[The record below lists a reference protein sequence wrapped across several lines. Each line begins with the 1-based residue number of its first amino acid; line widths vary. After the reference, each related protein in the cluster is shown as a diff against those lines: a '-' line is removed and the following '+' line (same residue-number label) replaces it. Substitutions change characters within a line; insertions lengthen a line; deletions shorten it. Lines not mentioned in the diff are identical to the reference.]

1 MKELPM
7 IADLVKKTRSYR
19 RFNESHEIT
28 MDELKQLVDLGRL
41 SASAANRQPL
51 KYILSCDPATNDKI
65 FACIGWAAYLK
76 DWKGPEKGER
86 PSAYIVIL
94 GDTTIS
100 SEFWCDHGIAGQ
112 SILLGATE
120 MGLGGCFIGA
130 INKDRLR
137 EVLDIAP
144 ELTIMLIIAIG
155 EPAEEVVI
163 ESTADTNG
171 NIRYWRDD
179 NGIHHVPKRP
189 LDEVILAVY
198 PEDK

>member
-1 MKELPM
+1 M
-7 IADLVKKTRSYR
+7 IADLVKKNRSYR
-19 RFNESHEIT
+19 RFKENRKIT
-28 MDELKQLVDLGRL
+28 TDELKQLVNLGRL

-65 FACIGWAAYLK
+65 FPCIGWAAYLK

-86 PSAYIVIL
+86 PAAYIVIL
-94 GDTTIS
+94 GDTAIS
-100 SEFWCDHGIAGQ
+100 NEFWCDHGIAGQ

-130 INKDRLR
+130 INKDKLR
-137 EVLDIAP
+137 RELNILP
-144 ELTIMLIIAIG
+144 ELTIMLIIALG
-155 EPAEEVVI
+155 EPAEKVVV
-163 ESTADTNG
+163 ESTADISG

-189 LDEVILAVY
+189 LDEIIFDIY
-198 PEDK
+198 DGK

>member
-1 MKELPM
+1 M
-7 IADLVKKTRSYR
+7 IADLVKKNRSYR
-19 RFNESHEIT
+19 RFNENRKIT
-28 MDELKQLVDLGRL
+28 LNSLKQLVNLGRL

-51 KYILSCDPATNDKI
+51 KYILSCDSATNDKI
-65 FACIGWAAYLK
+65 FPCIGWAAYLK

-86 PSAYIVIL
+86 PAAYIIML

-100 SEFWCDHGIAGQ
+100 NEFWCDHGIAGQ

-130 INKDRLR
+130 INKDKLR
-137 EVLDIAP
+137 QELNIAP
-144 ELTIMLIIAIG
+144 ELTIMLIIALG

-163 ESTADTNG
+163 ESTADTDG
-171 NIRYWRDD
+171 NIRYWRDETG
-179 NGIHHVPKRP
+179 NHHVPKRP
-189 LDEVILAVY
+189 LNEVILAAY

>member
-1 MKELPM
+1 M

-19 RFNESHEIT
+19 RFNENRTIPVET
-28 MDELKQLVDLGRL
+28 LKTLVNLGRL

-51 KYILSCDPATNDKI
+51 KYILSGDPAINDRI
-65 FACIGWAAYLK
+65 FPCIGWAAYLK

-86 PSAYIVIL
+86 PAAYIVML

-100 SEFWCDHGIAGQ
+100 TEFWCDHGISGQ

-137 EVLDIAP
+137 KALAIAP
-144 ELTIMLIIAIG
+144 EYQIMLIIALG
-155 EPAEEVVI
+155 EPAEQVVI
-163 ESTADTNG
+163 ESTADTGG

-179 NGIHHVPKRP
+179 EGIHHVPKRS
-189 LDEVILAVY
+189 LDEIILNS
-198 PEDK
+198 EKKQ

>member
-1 MKELPM
+1 M

-19 RFNESHEIT
+19 RFNENRKIT
-28 MDELKQLVDLGRL
+28 MASLKQLVDLGRL

-65 FACIGWAAYLK
+65 FPCIGWAAYLK

-86 PSAYIVIL
+86 PAAYIIML

-100 SEFWCDHGIAGQ
+100 SEFWCDHGISGQ

-130 INKDRLR
+130 INKDKLC
-137 EVLDIAP
+137 ETLNLSP
-144 ELTIMLIIAIG
+144 ELKIMLIIALG

-171 NIRYWRDD
+171 NIRYWRDE
-179 NGIHHVPKRP
+179 NGTHHVPKRP
-189 LDEVILAVY
+189 LDEIII
-198 PEDK
+198 DIFSG